1 MDDFEDFDDTP
12 FGMED
17 DEEEYDDGMDGDAAS
32 AFASIGWG
40 TDEDYGMFSD
50 E

>member
-1 MDDFEDFDDTP
+1 MDDFEDYEDTP

-17 DEEEYDDGMDGDAAS
+17 DEDYDDGMDGDAAS